1 MDVGRILPGRV
12 NRAAGVPRARVGSI
26 VRGQMLGRVSPVMW
40 ELTKTHLVPKHAR
53 RVRQHAQPMRFSYA
67 VGTMREPV
75 NRVRVASILFPTSVN
90 RVVVAPQAN
99 TESAARGQML
109 DCAKLVYLGRIK
121 PLRGRRLVCPVT
133 NVTST
138 N

>member
-1 MDVGRILPGRV
+1 MKAIMSLALVKV
-12 NRAAGVPRARVGSI
+12 VEGVQQASI
-26 VRGQMLGRVSPVMW
+26 VTIAGCRQPVPVHHAK
-40 ELTKTHLVPKHAR
+40 LIHTRHRPAPKHAR

-75 NRVRVASILFPTSVN
+75 NRVRVASILTPTSVN